1 MFTIVINLKY
11 IMFSTT
17 FCLVSHEIARKDRA
31 KEEKK
36 AKTMKKKIPTQKP
49 DVCRKQTDKWAHM
62 RRMEKKSKTREKEES
77 FFDKDGVSISPKKEV
92 VKDERKKGRKKED
105 RKRKN
110 KSVRLRKMVEGDK
123 SEL

>member
-1 MFTIVINLKY
+1 
-11 IMFSTT
+11 
-17 FCLVSHEIARKDRA
+17 
-31 KEEKK
+31 
-36 AKTMKKKIPTQKP
+36 
-49 DVCRKQTDKWAHM
+49 M

-92 VKDERKKGRKKED
+92 VKDERKKKKKED